1 MQNYGGQPAA
11 SADPNAIL
19 NECREVDRALDD
31 LDGQLANLER
41 VFRQVLARPDMPSG
55 EINNLSTQIMTGY
68 RGLVSRVK
76 NIKSKP
82 ESGSPRNAPQ
92 VGKVDRRLKATINK
106 YQTLEADFRRD
117 SQAAAERQYRIVRPD
132 ATEEEVREAVA
143 DPDAPIFQQAVR
155 VQLPI
160 LRGNTTNRFRS
171 SLTQTAAA
179 KPRPPS
185 ATSRSATRPFRTSSA
200 RWSSWPS
207 SSRISTR
214 SCSSRS
220 PSSPTSSRRA
230 KRFTTTLS
238 RPTPKSAA
246 QSRRLAAGTAR
257 SGGACSSF
265 CSSSSL
271 SSSSLLLSHRS
282 TRPPQTPKRLHPESG
297 FAAYLCPPSVL
308 PPSTA
313 PPSYPPPTSPHP
325 LVSLSLSQKAGQD
338 TLYNTSI
345 PGGYLNLVLLY
356 LCCISF
362 NFISCKGNLDYH

>member
-1 MQNYGGQPAA
+1 MQNYGGQPAR

-155 VQLPI
+155 M
-160 LRGNTTNRFRS
+160 NEDCS
-171 SLTQTAAA
+171 
-179 KPRPPS
+179 K
-185 ATSRSATRPFRTSSA
+185 RTS
-200 RWSSWPS
+200 
-207 SSRISTR
+207 
-214 SCSSRS
+214 
-220 PSSPTSSRRA
+220 
-230 KRFTTTLS
+230 
-238 RPTPKSAA
+238 
-246 QSRRLAAGTAR
+246 
-257 SGGACSSF
+257 
-265 CSSSSL
+265 
-271 SSSSLLLSHRS
+271 
-282 TRPPQTPKRLHPESG
+282 
-297 FAAYLCPPSVL
+297 
-308 PPSTA
+308 
-313 PPSYPPPTSPHP
+313 
-325 LVSLSLSQKAGQD
+325 
-338 TLYNTSI
+338 
-345 PGGYLNLVLLY
+345 
-356 LCCISF
+356 
-362 NFISCKGNLDYH
+362 